1 MSKKKRNLSIE
12 ILIKKMGTNTGT
24 AISILTL
31 IGMGF
36 GAGVY
41 YQNLEKNV
49 EIIEIKKNNFIE
61 LKNLVREID
70 NLKIEN
76 KELILKIADY
86 EQEKSE

>member
-1 MSKKKRNLSIE
+1 MSKKKKKKSIE
-12 ILIKKMGTNTGT
+12 TLIIKMGSNAGT
-24 AISILTL
+24 AISFLTL

-36 GAGVY
+36 GAGLY

-49 EIIEIKKNNFIE
+49 EIIELKKNNFIE
-61 LKNLVREID
+61 LKDLVREIE

-86 EQEKSE
+86 EQKK

>member
-1 MSKKKRNLSIE
+1 
-12 ILIKKMGTNTGT
+12 MGTNTGT

-36 GAGVY
+36 GAGLY

-61 LKNLVREID
+61 LKDLVREID

-76 KELILKIADY
+76 KQLILKIADY

>member
-1 MSKKKRNLSIE
+1 
-12 ILIKKMGTNTGT
+12 MGTNTGT